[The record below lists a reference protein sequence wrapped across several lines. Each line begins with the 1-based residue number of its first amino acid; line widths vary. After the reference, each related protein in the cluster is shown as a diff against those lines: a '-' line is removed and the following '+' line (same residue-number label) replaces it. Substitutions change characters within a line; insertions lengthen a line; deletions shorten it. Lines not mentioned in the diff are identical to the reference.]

1 MIRGKTFIR
10 VAVGDQDNLQV
21 RDKAF
26 HELLTELK
34 IEHEWELVPGIPH
47 NGALF
52 YGKLGDRA
60 FGYYQ
65 KALNGKPETPVAGR

>member
-34 IEHEWELVPGIPH
+34 IEHEWELVPGYRTMAP
-47 NGALF
+47 LF
-52 YGKLGDRA
+52 MANWATGPS
-60 FGYYQ
+60 YYQ
-65 KALNGKPETPVAGR
+65 KA